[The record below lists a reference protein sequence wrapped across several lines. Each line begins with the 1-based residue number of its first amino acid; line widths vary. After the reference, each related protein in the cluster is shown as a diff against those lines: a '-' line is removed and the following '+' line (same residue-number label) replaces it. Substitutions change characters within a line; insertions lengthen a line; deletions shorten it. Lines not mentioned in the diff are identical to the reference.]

1 MKNISDLFAEKSVL
15 KPIRDNTLNIKRG
28 IRFKLLVMT
37 ISLIFILLVAFTGI
51 QVFMQRNSAQEG
63 LQSRIEL
70 INELLFQQG
79 KAISKLLAAQIEKE
93 IAANNFSQINSLIA
107 DASKD
112 FSALEYAV
120 LTDLDGMAYVHTAK
134 PELQQHKL
142 TSERDIIALQ
152 QQHAT
157 VREYPSEH
165 VIEYIKPISFGK
177 PWGVLRL
184 GFSLHD
190 LQNEVA
196 RSNKETSIR
205 THDILI
211 YSIIIAVGFIIFAA
225 GVVFVISSTISKP
238 LIRLTK
244 FSQELGKEARLT
256 KFSQELVRGIF
267 DQAINNYNAGNSI
280 NRNDEIGL
288 LATSFITMA
297 GEIKKSHEQL
307 ETYNASLE
315 KLNAQQAELIEKL
328 RQHEELL
335 KNSLATELKLK
346 EIASRFVPNEFLALL
361 GRNDLIDVNLGDA
374 KQQVMSVMFCDIRD
388 FTRLSEHMTPSE
400 NFMFISSYLSQ
411 MEPIISDHRGF
422 IDKYIGDAI
431 MSLFSGSANDAV
443 NAGIAMLRRL
453 QIYNGYR
460 DNSGYQPI
468 KIGIGIN
475 TGLLILGTVGTEK
488 RMDGTVISDAVNL
501 SSRIEA
507 LTKYYST
514 PLLISHHTYESLAR
528 PENFAIR
535 MIDLVT
541 VKGKEEL
548 VTVYEVFDA
557 DPEPI
562 KAAKLLTLEQFNRAI
577 SAYNNKEFEQA
588 KLLFSGCLITNPDD
602 NVCRI
607 YLNRLEE

>member
-1 MKNISDLFAEKSVL
+1 ML

-37 ISLIFILLVAFTGI
+37 ISLIFILLIAFTGI
-51 QVFMQRNSAQEG
+51 QVVMQRNSAQEG

-107 DASKD
+107 DTTKE
-112 FSALEYAV
+112 FTALEYV
-120 LTDLDGMAYVHTAK
+120 ILTDLDGMAYVHTAK

-142 TSERDIIALQ
+142 TSEHDIIALQ
-152 QQHAT
+152 QQYAT

-165 VIEYIKPISFGK
+165 IIEYIKPISFGR

-184 GFSLHD
+184 GFSLRD
-190 LQNEVA
+190 LQNEVDRA
-196 RSNKETSIR
+196 NKETSIR
-205 THDILI
+205 THDILM
-211 YSIIIAVGFIIFAA
+211 YSIMIAAGFIIFAA
-225 GVVFVISSTISKP
+225 VVVFVISNTISKP

-244 FSQELGKEARLT
+244 FSQDLGKG
-256 KFSQELVRGIF
+256 VF
-267 DQAINNYNAGNSI
+267 DQAINNYNAGNNI
-280 NRNDEIGL
+280 NRHGEIGL

-315 KLNAQQAELIEKL
+315 KLNVQQAELIEKL

-335 KNSLATELKLK
+335 QNSLATELKLK

-361 GRNDLIDVNLGDA
+361 GRNNLIDINLGDA

-388 FTRLSEHMTPSE
+388 FTRLSENMTPSE
-400 NFMFISSYLSQ
+400 NFMFISSYLFQ
-411 MEPIISDHRGF
+411 MEPVISEHQGF

-431 MSLFSGSANDAV
+431 MALFSGSANDAV
-443 NAGIAMLRRL
+443 NAGIAMLKRL
-453 QIYNGYR
+453 EIYNSYR
-460 DNSGYQPI
+460 ENSGCQAI

-501 SSRIEA
+501 SARIET
-507 LTKYYST
+507 LTKDYST
-514 PLLISHHTYESLAR
+514 PLLISHHTYATLIK
-528 PENFAIR
+528 PENYAIR
-535 MIDLVT
+535 IIDLVT

-562 KAAKLLTLEQFNRAI
+562 KAAKLFTLEQFNNAI
-577 SAYNNKEFEQA
+577 SAYNNREFDKA
-588 KLLFSGCLITNPDD
+588 RLLFDHCLTINPDD
-602 NVCRI
+602 NVCQI
-607 YLNRLEE
+607 YLNRLV